1 MPVTV
6 KTPDGAT
13 ITFPEY
19 VSPEYIHELVK
30 DMMFPIRYGVPLTES
45 SLSRQIREVE
55 SQKNQY
61 GDK

>member
-1 MPVTV
+1 MPITV

-13 ITFPEY
+13 ITFPDD
-19 VSPEYIHELVK
+19 VSPERARELTK
-30 DMMFPIRYGVPLTES
+30 AMMFPIRYGVPLTES
-45 SLSRQIREVE
+45 SFSRQIQEVE